1 MQTRTQS
8 TITIVACQLHPDNEW
23 GIVVEDTI
31 EGGVPSLDL
40 CQVLLAETAKKKHP
54 RIKRRQSQWLT
65 LRLES
70 AWCIKNNHWFLDCLV
85 TNTN

>member
-31 EGGVPSLDL
+31 EGGVASLDL

-65 LRLES
+65 LRLE
-70 AWCIKNNHWFLDCLV
+70 NFVVH
-85 TNTN
+85 